1 MHSPNRRRWA
11 LSWGLLLLVLA
22 VPALEA
28 QQGSE
33 LEAEIERDYRVEI
46 SPGGV
51 TLRPREAQLGIEHI
65 AVAGSEVRVN
75 GAKVPEPALRE
86 WLRERAGR
94 VIALSRL
101 SPAEQRRLFG
111 FGVEDLEV
119 SRPTPP
125 ELPAPRPAERPEIP
139 EAEAPAPPAPPEPP
153 EIDRGDLHRTGEQFT
168 IFDDL
173 VIERSETARE
183 ATAVMGSVTVLG
195 EVRGDVA
202 AINGNVRVE
211 GRVEGEVTAVNGS
224 VYLGPK
230 SQVLRGVVSVN
241 GRVDREEGAEV
252 RGGIT
257 EVPFMG
263 FRGRRDGHSPGWFMG
278 WRPGPG
284 FGGWRDDDSFFW
296 GFFWELVE
304 FGILALL
311 ACALFLVTPRPV
323 RRVQTTLTREWA
335 KAGLFGLLAFVLF
348 VPVLVVL
355 ILGLVL
361 TIVGCLLVVPLVI
374 AAPILLLAAML
385 LGYTAVAKQVGEG
398 LRGRFR
404 FSIESDFGLILVGLT
419 VLALPH
425 LAGSLLVSIGG
436 LLALPGWLLVAIGK
450 LLNFVAVIFGVGAVV
465 LTRFG
470 TRGPEGGA
478 PVVQEPS
485 PQEPPPQEP
494 PWEEPPAE
502 EEPTY
507 ALPPIDLPP
516 IEPAPP
522 SEDTRPG
529 TDGKT

>member
-1 MHSPNRRRWA
+1 MPIPDLRRWA
-11 LSWGLLLLVLA
+11 PLAGLLLLFLS
-22 VPALEA
+22 VPTLEA
-28 QQGSE
+28 QGGAE
-33 LEAEIERDYRVEI
+33 LKAEIERDYRVEI

-101 SPAEQRRLFG
+101 APADQRRLFG
-111 FGVEDLEV
+111 FGVEDLEAP
-119 SRPTPP
+119 RPIPP
-125 ELPAPRPAERPEIP
+125 EPPPVRPAERPEEPEEPEVPEIP
-139 EAEAPAPPAPPEPP
+139 EAPEAPEH
-153 EIDRGDLHRTGEQFT
+153 DRGDLHRTGEQFT

-224 VYLGPK
+224 IYLGPK
-230 SQVLRGVVSVN
+230 SQVLRGVVAVN
-241 GRVDREEGAEV
+241 GSIHREEGAEI

-257 EVPFMG
+257 EVPFFG
-263 FRGRRDGHSPGWFMG
+263 YVGPRDGHDGRRGWHRG
-278 WRPGPG
+278 WTFGPG

-311 ACALFLVTPRPV
+311 ACALFLVAPRSV

-374 AAPILLLAAML
+374 AAPLLLLAAML
-385 LGYTAVAKQVGEG
+385 LGYTAVAKQVGER
-398 LRGRFR
+398 LRAR
-404 FSIESDFGLILVGLT
+404 FSFSIQSDFGLILVGLT

-425 LAGSLLVSIGG
+425 LAGSLLISIGG

-450 LLNFVAVIFGVGAVV
+450 LLNFFAVIFGVGAVV

-470 TRGPEGGA
+470 TRGPEGA
-478 PVVQEPS
+478 SVV
-485 PQEPPPQEP
+485 
-494 PWEEPPAE
+494 EEPPAE

-507 ALPPIDLPP
+507 ALPPIELPP
-516 IEPAPP
+516 IEPAPLD
-522 SEDTRPG
+522 EDTRPG
-529 TDGKT
+529 TDGKA